1 MSALQLVQP
10 DLTGG
15 ESQSDHAYRDIRA
28 LIVTLELAPGSLP
41 SEPDLQQRLG
51 LGRTPIREA
60 LRTLAHERL
69 VDVYPRR
76 GMFVAALDPRDLAAL
91 SEVREQLEP
100 YAARLAAQRR
110 TVEDLE
116 VIDDLLAAIDTNA
129 HDPDM
134 RILIELDQRIH
145 HHVYRCAH
153 NDFLQ
158 GVCIEHYM
166 HALRIWFLALDRVMH
181 LEDAVAE
188 HRDLLLAIRAG
199 NAERAAEV
207 MSSHVHG
214 FEAEVRRAI

>member
-1 MSALQLVQP
+1 VQP

-28 LIVTLELAPGSLP
+28 LIVTLELAPGSLL

-166 HALRIWFLALDRVMH
+166 HALRIWFLALDRVSH
-181 LEDAVAE
+181 LGDAVAE
-188 HRDLLLAIRAG
+188 HRDLLVAIREGDAD
-199 NAERAAEV
+199 RAAQV
-207 MSSHVHG
+207 MS
-214 FEAEVRRAI
+214 

>member
-1 MSALQLVQP
+1 MQP

-28 LIVTLELAPGSLP
+28 LIVTLELAPGSLL

-51 LGRTPIREA
+51 QGRTPIREA

-166 HALRIWFLALDRVMH
+166 HALRIWFLALDRVSH
-181 LEDAVAE
+181 LGDAVAE
-188 HRDLLLAIRAG
+188 HRDLLVAIREGDAD
-199 NAERAAEV
+199 RAAQV
-207 MSSHVHG
+207 MSSHVTG

>member
-1 MSALQLVQP
+1 
-10 DLTGG
+10 
-15 ESQSDHAYRDIRA
+15 
-28 LIVTLELAPGSLP
+28 
-41 SEPDLQQRLG
+41 
-51 LGRTPIREA
+51 
-60 LRTLAHERL
+60 
-69 VDVYPRR
+69 
-76 GMFVAALDPRDLAAL
+76 MFVAALDPRDLAAL

-166 HALRIWFLALDRVMH
+166 HALRIWFLALDRVSH
-181 LEDAVAE
+181 LGDAVAE
-188 HRDLLLAIRAG
+188 HRDLLVAIREGDAD
-199 NAERAAEV
+199 RAAQV
-207 MSSHVHG
+207 MSSHVTG